1 MELKIIL
8 CLYFFIIFILLFYTL
23 SYIVSCVLFLV
34 TPKDS
39 MNHDDVSSK
48 GSIAVLM
55 PAYNEGEALIDSLK
69 TLLSQDYLGLINV
82 YLLIKDKD
90 DTSYSF
96 VEIFLKSL
104 PHTENRN
111 IQVCLTG
118 EQGKKEKINKILP
131 DLTEDFV
138 AFLDADHRADNQW
151 LSSSVNLTESE
162 GHDVVQ
168 SVRRPLAISSFFQ
181 VWDSLQNHIGN
192 EVFNSLYRK
201 LKLTTFFT
209 GTTCV
214 FKSSALKGHIFPSS
228 LTEDTFLSYQLILAG
243 KKIGYNP
250 YFGSYEEV
258 APDLSSYIARR
269 RRWSNGHNQTFFSHF
284 KKILKLESNRAGKMQ
299 LLLHGGYYFLPVL
312 IVVLTNIVGGYFFLQ
327 YTDNIQVLCL
337 GLSLFLSLSF
347 GLLRFSSIK
356 DLIYESVVGFIVI
369 FPYISFGSVYIYKF
383 AQNEVYYHVISFPFR
398 EPLFWINLV
407 MVLAPM
413 LVLVAGRRLY
423 KHPSLGVFF
432 SHLVFYPFVLV
443 VDVFSG
449 TLGFLDLVLN
459 NKKWGKVNRYNVVD
473 SSIVPQSISDHTDI
487 KKIRVRKFYAIV
499 LAPVSVLFV
508 LLANDF
514 LVFHNCGEPK
524 YFFSDYM
531 FFDLAPP
538 FRSKLFLR
546 LSSQDEGKYLLKIR
560 NEVDGEIKHPERSLK
575 LLVNGKTIYKGDL
588 SEETTYVEYTGEMG
602 WGTEVVTSEVEVNGF
617 SCVQKREFSNSIKEL
632 RQGKLYV
639 NGEPF
644 LIKCII
650 PSFSSSKVNLSVA
663 DGLAQIKRA
672 GANCIRVYHSPTDEL
687 MDEARRNQL
696 LVISQPD
703 ETTWS
708 NIKMSKTSNI
718 RQLMHHYQE
727 HVAFTAGNPYIF
739 FDHLGN
745 ELEINSDDG
754 RSVYNISKALD
765 NIHKEPYYRY
775 PISYST
781 YNIYIKYPV
790 DILAINMLDSG
801 DVYWKDGLN
810 HIKSLNIPFYASE
823 FGGFVAFL
831 EQTPTFLRI
840 HRLYE
845 NWQTL
850 LENGS
855 LGAAFFQSHDNW
867 AQPVPVGY
875 NDPFDDEMPDD
886 LRGFWDIDNKPKEE
900 LNHLSTILSDLDF
913 RYLGDR
919 KLEFSNRRNYPLED
933 VHLDIN
939 GETSD
944 IAKLLPGQSSVLDL
958 KVENRFL
965 NIKSSYLSHRGLKN
979 HNEFVFDTNAGM
991 RPRALESI
999 NLQDVRQLINNSH
1012 WGDFSENNVHG
1023 GTVILRLTL
1032 PENLSDN
1039 SFLVLGGIGAQK
1051 IRLSNMSGDKN
1062 FVVNVHNYREQ
1073 IFRIKDLK
1081 HDLGDIREF
1090 ILAIDRDQVRYLAES
1105 DGRNISI
1112 PLNKPLIYNPVAP
1125 D

>member
-1 MELKIIL
+1 M
-8 CLYFFIIFILLFYTL
+8 
-23 SYIVSCVLFLV
+23 SCILFLV

-39 MNHDDVSSK
+39 IQNNDVSDK
-48 GSIAVLM
+48 GSIAVLV

-69 TLLSQDYLGLINV
+69 TLLSQDYLGMINV
-82 YLLIKDKD
+82 YLLIKDTN

-96 VEIFLKSL
+96 VELFLKSL
-104 PHTENRN
+104 PHVDNRN

-118 EQGKKEKINKILP
+118 EQGKKEKINKVLP
-131 DLTEDFV
+131 TLNEDFI

-151 LSSSVNLTESE
+151 LSSSVYLSESE

-214 FKSSALKGHIFPSS
+214 FKSSALKDHIFPSS
-228 LTEDTFLSYQLILAG
+228 LTEDTFLSYQLIIAG

-269 RRWSNGHNQTFFSHF
+269 RRWSNGHNQTFFYHF
-284 KKILKLESNRAGKMQ
+284 KKILKLGNNRTKKMQ

-327 YTDNIQVLCL
+327 YTDNVQVLCL
-337 GLSLFLSLSF
+337 GLTLFLSLSF
-347 GLLRFSSIK
+347 GLLRFSSIR
-356 DLIYESVVGFIVI
+356 DLIYETIVGFIVI
-369 FPYISFGSVYIYKF
+369 LPYISLGSVYIYRF
-383 AQNEVYYHVISFPFR
+383 SQHEIYYQIISFPFR
-398 EPLFWINLV
+398 EALFWINLV
-407 MVLAPM
+407 MVSAPM
-413 LVLVAGRRLY
+413 LVLIAGRRLY

-459 NKKWGKVNRYNVVD
+459 NKKWGKVKRNNVVD
-473 SSIVPQSISDHTDI
+473 SSIVPKSISDHTNI
-487 KKIRVRKFYAIV
+487 KKLRVRKFYAIV
-499 LAPVSVLFV
+499 LAPITVLFV

-524 YFFSDYM
+524 YFFSNYI

-538 FRSKLFLR
+538 FRSSLFIR
-546 LSSQDEGKYLLKIR
+546 LSSAEEGKYLLKIT
-560 NEVDGEIKHPERSLK
+560 NEVEGEIKHSERSLK
-575 LLVNGKTIYKGDL
+575 LQVNGKTIYKGDL
-588 SEETTYVEYTGEMG
+588 SDKTTYVEHTGEMG

-632 RQGKLYV
+632 RQGQLYV

-650 PSFSSSKVNLSVA
+650 PSFSNSKVNLSVA
-663 DGLAQIKRA
+663 DGLGQIKKA
-672 GANCIRVYHSPTDEL
+672 GANCIRVYHSPTEDL

-703 ETTWS
+703 ETTWANLKMSKSS
-708 NIKMSKTSNI
+708 NIKE
-718 RQLMHHYQE
+718 LMHRYEE
-727 HVAFTAGNPYIF
+727 HVGLTGGNPYMF
-739 FDHLGN
+739 FEHLGN
-745 ELEINSDDG
+745 ELEIHNDDG
-754 RSVYNISKALD
+754 KSIHNIFKALD
-765 NIHKEPYYRY
+765 NIRKEPYYRY

-781 YNIYIKYPV
+781 YNTFIKYPV
-790 DILAINMLDSG
+790 DILGINMLDSG

-823 FGGFVAFL
+823 FGGFVAFY

-845 NWQTL
+845 NWQNL
-850 LENGS
+850 LDHGS

-875 NDPFDDEMPDD
+875 NDPFDNEMPDD
-886 LRGFWDIDNKPKEE
+886 LRGFWDIDNKPKPE
-900 LNHLSTILSDLDF
+900 LNHLSTILSDLGF
-913 RYLGDR
+913 KYLGNR
-919 KLEFSNRRNYPLED
+919 KLEFSNRRNYLLQD
-933 VHLDIN
+933 VHLIIN
-939 GETSD
+939 GVTLDVGE
-944 IAKLLPGQSSVLDL
+944 LVPGQSSVFDL
-958 KVENRFL
+958 KDESRFL
-965 NIKSSYLSHRGLKN
+965 NIKASYLTHRGLKN
-979 HNEFVFDTNAGM
+979 ENEFIFDTNSGM
-991 RPRALESI
+991 KPRLLTTSK
-999 NLQDVRQLINNSH
+999 LPDVSQLMNGSH
-1012 WGDFSENNVHG
+1012 WGDFLENNVHG
-1023 GTVILRLTL
+1023 GLVVLRLTL
-1032 PENLSDN
+1032 PENLSDH
-1039 SFLVLGGIGAQK
+1039 SFLSLDGLGAQK
-1051 IRLSNMSGDKN
+1051 IQFVNMNGDKRV
-1062 FVVNVHNYREQ
+1062 VVNVHNYREQ
-1073 IFRIKDLK
+1073 IFRVIDLK
-1081 HDLGDIREF
+1081 NDLGDVREI
-1090 ILAIDRDQVRYLAES
+1090 ILEIDRDQVGYLAES
-1105 DGRNISI
+1105 DGRRI
-1112 PLNKPLIYNPVAP
+1112 PITLKKPVIYNPTAP